1 MATKF
6 GTIDAYNSESG
17 SIKAY
22 LERVQL
28 YFSANDVPENKHV
41 PILLSSIGAPTY
53 AFLSDLLVPQ
63 LPSAQTLPVISEVLR
78 KHYEPKQ
85 AVIADRFHFH

>member
-1 MATKF
+1 MAKKF
-6 GTIDAYNSESG
+6 GTTDAFNSESD

-28 YFSANDVPENKHV
+28 YFSANDAPENNYV

-53 AFLSDLLVPQ
+53 TLLSDLLVPQ
-63 LPSAQTLPVISEVLR
+63 LPSAQTLPVISEVLC
-78 KHYEPKQ
+78 K
-85 AVIADRFHFH
+85 V